1 MCWKEQPRPW
11 SSLPWGQD
19 WVSQHHTQRCRT
31 ESVKQHDVYLGVSS
45 HGPSTAFQTESDK
58 HHTQRDAEQRV
69 WNSMMSTLWGAA
81 MALAQPF
88 RLSLTNTTHKDTQNK
103 ECETAWCVPW
113 GEQPWPQRSL
123 RRHCREVAPGA
134 PCTAATRALSAGS
147 HTLLLSHLQT
157 PSMHA
162 MVSTEQIIGWDKRKN
177 NALQKLAVPARQ
189 LPS

>member
-1 MCWKEQPRPW
+1 MIPPTPSQGGSNIKAIICNSWKEW
-11 SSLPWGQD
+11 C
-19 WVSQHHTQRCRT
+19 V
-31 ESVKQHDVYLGVSS
+31 EKSS
-45 HGPSTAFQTESDK
+45 HGHGPAFPEDKTES
-58 HHTQRDAEQRV
+58 HNTTHRDAKQRV
-69 WNSMMSTLWGAA
+69 WNNMMSTLGWAA

-103 ECETAWCVPW
+103 ECETAWCLPW